1 MKLGVEGLRVLVT
14 AGGSGIGL
22 EIARAFHEEG
32 AAVHV
37 SDIDGNRL
45 KAACEAMPGVTTSLA
60 DVSDRDSVAAMFDEA
75 LQALGGLDVLVN
87 NAGIAGPTGRVD
99 AIDPAEW
106 DRTLEVNI
114 TGQFNCVR
122 LAVPHLLKSGN
133 ASIINLSSAAGRL
146 GFPMRSPYAASK
158 WAVVGFTKSLS
169 LELGEAGVRVNAIL
183 PGSTDGPRIRSVFEA
198 KARARNVSA
207 EEVQRSALAA
217 TALKK
222 LIPPSHLAATAVFLA
237 SEMGSTISGQAIS
250 VCGDVQALV

>member
-1 MKLGVEGLRVLVT
+1 MKLGVDGLRVLVT

-37 SDIDGNRL
+37 ADIDSERL
-45 KAACEAMPGVTTSLA
+45 HAIRETMPGVTTSST
-60 DVSDRDSVAAMFDEA
+60 DVSDRASVATMFEEA
-75 LQALGGLDVLVN
+75 IAALGSLDVLVN

-99 AIDPAEW
+99 VIDPGEW
-106 DRTLEVNI
+106 DRTLEINI

-122 LAVPHLLKSGN
+122 LAVPHLLKSKN

-169 LELGEAGVRVNAIL
+169 LELGEAGIRVNAIL

-198 KARARNVSA
+198 KARARNASA
-207 EEVQRSALAA
+207 EEIQRSALAA

-222 LIPPSHLAATAVFLA
+222 LIPPTHLAATAVFLA

-250 VCGDVQALV
+250 VCGDAQSLV